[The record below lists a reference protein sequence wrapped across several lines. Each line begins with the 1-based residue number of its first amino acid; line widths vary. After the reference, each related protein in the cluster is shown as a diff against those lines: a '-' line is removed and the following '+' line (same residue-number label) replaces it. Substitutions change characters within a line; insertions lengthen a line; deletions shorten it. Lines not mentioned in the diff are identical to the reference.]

1 MSAFS
6 GITNYLDNNQ
16 ADILCKA
23 TVLEK
28 FNYCPLIWMFSF
40 KATNREINRT
50 YRQAL
55 WVLHKD
61 NLSFDK
67 CLMKEAGI
75 AIHLKNLHRLIPV
88 GCLLKSHKLMLEV
101 FKTLN
106 YLKPLVPLGFV

>member
-6 GITNYLDNNQ
+6 GIRNCLDNNQ

-23 TVLEK
+23 TVLEN
-28 FNYCPLIWMFSF
+28 FNYCPVIWMFSF

-50 YRQAL
+50 YKQAL

-67 CLMKEAGI
+67 CLMKYSVD
-75 AIHLKNLHRLIPV
+75 NLVSRDSWYLIL
-88 GCLLKSHKLMLEV
+88 CKQLI
-101 FKTLN
+101 N
-106 YLKPLVPLGFV
+106 